1 VRCLNILPDRV
12 GSGSHWFC
20 SHERRRTEKR
30 IFPFILLSLVFLAPQ
45 LCAAQDL
52 DNVTIS
58 GRVTDQNGAVIPGA
72 SVTATLVK
80 TKIERTVVAD
90 GDGRY
95 KIIQLEPGVYN
106 LKASFTNFAAEEKT
120 DLTTVAGQNVQLDFT
135 LKPATVTAEAVVV
148 SAAETPQVDTTRT
161 VVGGTVAMREIES
174 LPLNSRSPLDLI
186 FTLGGVS
193 EEPLSTRDLASDRTL
208 SRSTPEEAGV
218 FSLSGGAA
226 YSNNITIDGL
236 DNNDDR
242 AARERFTPSIEA
254 IDEVQIIR
262 NQFAA
267 EYGRASGGRVNLRTR
282 GGSNKFRGR
291 GYYFFRDESLNANTW
306 KNNSLSLKRLP
317 LQEHDPGFTLSG
329 PIVIP
334 KLFNGHDRTFFF
346 TAYEYDTF
354 LDSTLIDALVPV
366 DQNPLFPLPA
376 PTNPAAKRDE
386 NPSSPALKAVNGIAP
401 FVSPVNTPQRNHI
414 FTTRVDHKFTDLH
427 NGSFVFQLGR
437 LSNLRQF
444 GGGDRLAEALI
455 GKTRNT
461 NAISYSDN
469 YVFSAK
475 AVAQTRFQFSRLT
488 PAVEA
493 TGGITKPV
501 VAITIKDSAGLN
513 SGTLVAGTST
523 TGATD
528 RRETR
533 FQFQEIFSYV
543 HGPHSLKVGSDLQR
557 IKSTFIDLSDATGTW
572 SFDSA
577 GDFLLN
583 TPGRFRQNFL
593 TTSTQHNTYTGIFAQ
608 DEWRL
613 KPNLTFSYGLRWE
626 DESILRD
633 KDNFG
638 PRAAFAYDPFKSSK
652 TVIRGGA
659 GIFYNRVL
667 LRTIDDFTFGNQQLF
682 LDTDA
687 LVDAATGKVL
697 TDAQRRAFIAANLH
711 FPQTLTADSP
721 LVKQFGVPNTG
732 TGGSSGGLLRRLDP
746 DLRIPESYQA
756 NVGFERQIGRSMVF
770 EANYT
775 WNRGLHLW
783 REFNVNAPVLPKG
796 YRSFTTYLASHDFA
810 NFLNGPGGV
819 RPLLN
824 TSTAGELVRFVLV
837 PPDPANPNF
846 VVRIVEFGVPI
857 SLINLNSTTST
868 TSVNTAL
875 AALNPLRPDP
885 SKGEV
890 EQLIPVG
897 NSFYHG
903 LTLEVRNRFRQG
915 KHGASFSFRAVYT
928 LSFLTD
934 DGIVNTSDA
943 LIAGDFRSER
953 SRSLQDRRHRFAF
966 SATIDTPKSLARLRI
981 SPVLRITSGAPFNIG
996 LDGADR
1002 NLDDIG
1008 NDRPFFNGDPSTLVW
1023 RRPGEPID
1031 VSILN
1036 QFTQPTI
1043 GQTGNLLRN
1052 AGIGPGQFIF
1062 DLSVSR
1068 EFKLSEKVRL
1078 RPVVEFNNVL
1088 NKTVFSF
1095 GSEFIDFSAFSPTSS
1110 AASRQAFLDSFL
1122 VPARTM
1128 RPREIRLGMRVDF

>member
-1 VRCLNILPDRV
+1 M
-12 GSGSHWFC
+12 
-20 SHERRRTEKR
+20 
-30 IFPFILLSLVFLAPQ
+30 
-45 LCAAQDL
+45 
-52 DNVTIS
+52 
-58 GRVTDQNGAVIPGA
+58 
-72 SVTATLVK
+72 
-80 TKIERTVVAD
+80 AD

-95 KIIQLEPGVYN
+95 KIIQLEPGTYSV
-106 LKASFTNFAAEEKT
+106 KASFTGFAAEEKT

-148 SAAETPQVDTTRT
+148 SAADAPQVDTTRT
-161 VVGGTVAMREIES
+161 VVGGSVTTREIES
-174 LPLNSRSPLDLI
+174 LPVNSRSPLDLI

-193 EEPLSTRDLASDRTL
+193 EEPLSTRDLAQDRTS
-208 SRSTPEEAGV
+208 SRSTPEEAGI
-218 FSLSGGAA
+218 FSLSGGTA

-282 GGSNKFRGR
+282 GGSNKFHGR
-291 GYYFFRDESLNANTW
+291 GYFFFRDESLNANTW
-306 KNNSLSLKRLP
+306 KNNSLGLKRLP
-317 LQEHDPGFTLSG
+317 LQEQDPGFTLSG

-334 KLFNGHDRTFFF
+334 KIVNGRDRTFFF
-346 TAYEYDTF
+346 TSYEYDKQ
-354 LDSTLIDALVPV
+354 LDSTLIDTLVPV

-386 NPSSPALKAVNGIAP
+386 TVSGSALKAVNGIAP
-401 FVSPVNTPQRNHI
+401 FVSVVNTPQRNHI

-427 NGSFVFQLGR
+427 NGSFVLQLGR
-437 LSNLRQF
+437 LNNLRQF
-444 GGGDRLAEALI
+444 GGGDRLAEALL

-475 AVAQTRFQFSRLT
+475 AVAQTRFQFSQLT
-488 PAVEA
+488 PAIEA
-493 TGGITKPV
+493 TGGVTKPV
-501 VAITIKDSAGLN
+501 VLVGFKDSLDPKN
-513 SGTLVAGTST
+513 IGTLTAGTST
-523 TGATD
+523 AGATD

-543 HGPHSLKVGSDLQR
+543 KGSHSLKFGGDVQK
-557 IKSTFIDLSDATGTW
+557 IKSVFIDLSDATGTW
-572 SFDSA
+572 DFDSA
-577 GDFLLN
+577 GDFLAN
-583 TPGRFRQNFL
+583 TPSRFRQNFL
-593 TTSTQHNTYTGIFAQ
+593 TTSTQHNTYVGIFAQ

-613 KPNLTFSYGLRWE
+613 KPNLTISYGVRWE
-626 DESILRD
+626 DENILRD
-633 KDNFG
+633 LNNFG
-638 PRAAFAYDPFKSSK
+638 PRIAFAYDPFKTGK

-687 LVDAATGKVL
+687 LTDPTTGKFL
-697 TDAQRRAFIAANLH
+697 TNAQRRAFIAANLR
-711 FPQTLTADSP
+711 FPQTLTANSL
-721 LVKQFGVPNTG
+721 LVKQFAVTNTG
-732 TGGSSGGLLRRLDP
+732 TGGSSGGVLRRLDP
-746 DLRIPESYQA
+746 SLRIPESYQA
-756 NVGFERQIGRSMVF
+756 NVGFERQISKSMVF

-783 REFNVNAPVLPKG
+783 REFNVNAPALPKG
-796 YRSFTTYLASHDFA
+796 YQSLTAYLASHDFA
-810 NFLNGPGGV
+810 NFLNVPGGV

-824 TSTAGELVRFVLV
+824 TSTAGDLVRFVLA
-837 PPDPANPNF
+837 PPDPANPNS
-846 VVRIVEFGVPI
+846 VVKIIEFGVPI
-857 SLINLNSTTST
+857 SLINLNATTST

-875 AALNPLRPDP
+875 GALNALRPDP

-903 LTLEVRNRFRQG
+903 LVLEFRNRFRQG
-915 KHGASFSFRAVYT
+915 KNGASISFRAVYT

-934 DGIVNTSDA
+934 DGLVNTSDA

-953 SRSLQDRRHRFAF
+953 SRSLQDRRHRLAF
-966 SATIDTPKSLARLRI
+966 SATIDTPKRLGLRI
-981 SPVLRITSGAPFNIG
+981 SPVFRISSSAPFNIG
-996 LDGADR
+996 LGGADR

-1008 NDRPFFNGDPSTLVW
+1008 NDRPSFNGDLSNLVW
-1023 RRPGEPID
+1023 RSPGQTID
-1031 VSILN
+1031 PSILA

-1043 GQTGNLLRN
+1043 GQTGNLPRN
-1052 AGIGPGQFIF
+1052 SGIGPGQFTF

-1068 EFKLSEKVRL
+1068 EFKLSDKVRL
-1078 RPVVEFNNVL
+1078 RPLVEFNNVL

-1110 AASRQAFLDSFL
+1110 AASQQAFLDSFL
-1122 VPARTM
+1122 VPSRTQ
-1128 RPREIRLGMRVDF
+1128 RPREIRLGMRLDF